1 MDASEDVPREGP
13 KEGGGGG
20 VGDGT
25 RESGALNCLVEGAAP
40 RVAESDD
47 RGVHEE
53 TRPAEKLG
61 LVRG

>member
-1 MDASEDVPREGP
+1 MLREGP
-13 KEGGGGG
+13 GEGGGGG

-25 RESGALNCLVEGAAP
+25 RESGALNLLVGGAAP

-47 RGVHEE
+47 HGVHEE
-53 TRPAEKLG
+53 TRPVEKLG

>member
-1 MDASEDVPREGP
+1 M
-13 KEGGGGG
+13 EGGGGAG
-20 VGDGT
+20 VDGM
-25 RESGALNCLVEGAAP
+25 REGGALNFLVVGAAP

-53 TRPAEKLG
+53 IRPAEKLG